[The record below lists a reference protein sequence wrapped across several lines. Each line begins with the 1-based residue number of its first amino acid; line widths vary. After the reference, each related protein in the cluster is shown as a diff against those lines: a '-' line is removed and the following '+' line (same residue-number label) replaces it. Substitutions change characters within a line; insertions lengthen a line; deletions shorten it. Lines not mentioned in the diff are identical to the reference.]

1 MNQETCLEIQA
12 LVDGELTPSRRGA
25 VDRLLASNQD
35 ARVLRDSLA
44 TVQTTLVANEPEFAV
59 PETREFYWSQIQRR
73 IAAEQ
78 RATQTATP
86 RPSPVLGLLRWLV
99 PVAGVGALALA
110 LTLPS
115 HRSGP
120 GTLAAVDNVSASP
133 SSVVYRSDEQGVTV
147 HWIN

>member
-12 LVDGELTPSRRGA
+12 LVDGELAPSRRGA

-35 ARVLRDSLA
+35 AHALRESLA
-44 TVQTTLVANEPEFAV
+44 AVQTTLVANEPEFAV
-59 PETREFYWSQIQRR
+59 PETREFYWSKIQRQ
-73 IAAEQ
+73 IAAEE
-78 RATQTATP
+78 RATQTAERRT
-86 RPSPVLGLLRWLV
+86 SPVLGVLRWLV

-110 LTLPS
+110 LALPS
-115 HRSGP
+115 HRSVS

-133 SSVVYRSDEQGVTV
+133 SSVVYRSDAQGVTV